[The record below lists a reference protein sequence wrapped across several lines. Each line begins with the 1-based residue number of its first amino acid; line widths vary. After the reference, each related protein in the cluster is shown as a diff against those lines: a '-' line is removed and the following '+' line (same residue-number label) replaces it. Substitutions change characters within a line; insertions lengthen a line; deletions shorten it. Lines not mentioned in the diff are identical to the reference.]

1 MESLI
6 KDAKRDVDF
15 KIVDATEEELEEAD
29 DGEKPVEKIL
39 LQIKGVEG
47 KKAIQMNTTALENK
61 INALEVIGSVA

>member
-1 MESLI
+1 M
-6 KDAKRDVDF
+6 V
-15 KIVDATEEELEEAD
+15 
-29 DGEKPVEKIL
+29 KIL